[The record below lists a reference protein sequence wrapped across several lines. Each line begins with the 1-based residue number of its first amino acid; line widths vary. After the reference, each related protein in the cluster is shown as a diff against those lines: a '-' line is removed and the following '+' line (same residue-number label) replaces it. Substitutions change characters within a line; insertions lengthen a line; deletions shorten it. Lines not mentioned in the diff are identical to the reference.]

1 MVGGPRELGSREEE
15 AFRRPVIRGFR
26 LVACRPASVRAM
38 RHLAAIG
45 SFLWVTGLVLLVA
58 VSIGDSATPQ
68 LDHTDVL
75 FLAMTISGAVLAV
88 GADRE

>member
-1 MVGGPRELGSREEE
+1 
-15 AFRRPVIRGFR
+15 
-26 LVACRPASVRAM
+26 M
-38 RHLAAIG
+38 RTLATIG
-45 SFLWVTGLVLLVA
+45 SFLWLSGLVLLVA
-58 VSIGDSATPQ
+58 VSIADSATPQ